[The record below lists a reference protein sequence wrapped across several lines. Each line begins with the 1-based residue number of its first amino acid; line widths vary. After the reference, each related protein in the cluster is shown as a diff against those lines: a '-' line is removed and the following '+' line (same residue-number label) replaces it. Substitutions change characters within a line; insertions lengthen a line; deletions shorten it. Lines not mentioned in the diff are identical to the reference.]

1 MNLAIDIG
9 NTRTKIGLFRANR
22 LVHTQIWDRITVDKL
37 KSIATNHALQNCIFS
52 STAHLHIDIPE
63 VLQELSRTISLEAS
77 TPVPIDNQYATPH
90 TLGKD
95 RLAAVVG
102 AHAFY
107 PHNNCLI
114 IDAGTC
120 ITYEFL
126 TASGVY
132 LGGNIAPG
140 LRMRARAMHE
150 FTAKLPLVSID
161 EPTDSPIGNST
172 HAALHNGVVWGAQ
185 LEIMGTIDYCTQHL
199 GTTRV
204 ILTGGDATLLHRQ
217 LSHPTVVHPHLVL
230 HGLNKI
236 LNYNVEIA
244 Q

>member
-9 NTRTKIGLFRANR
+9 NTRTKIGVFDQAN
-22 LVHTQIWDRITVDKL
+22 LIHKEVWEATDLAKL
-37 KSIATNHALQNCIFS
+37 TALATNHCVEKCIFS
-52 STAHLHIDIPE
+52 STAHLQATFLDWTKQFSTAIELDSLTPIPI
-63 VLQELSRTISLEAS
+63 V
-77 TPVPIDNQYATPH
+77 NQYSTPH

-102 AHAFY
+102 AYAFY
-107 PHNNCLI
+107 PQQNCLI

-126 TASGVY
+126 TAEGIY

-150 FTAKLPLVSID
+150 FTAKLPLID
-161 EPTDSPIGNST
+161 IENNIINPIGNTTVS
-172 HAALHNGVVWGAQ
+172 AMQNGTTWGAI
-185 LEIMGTIDYCTQHL
+185 LESVGTIDYCKQHF
-199 GTTRV
+199 GTTKV
-204 ILTGGDATLLHRQ
+204 ILTGGDAAIFYQNLTQ
-217 LSHPTVVHPHLVL
+217 ATTVHANLVL

-236 LNYNVEIA
+236 LNYNVETV